1 MSLASASQSRPPAL
15 VSRAPT
21 IASSSRP
28 RRAKFSTSRNFVVFP
43 VQLGQ
48 AKSPLEA
55 FPFTSYTTIDLKT
68 RHSYDPNLAQ
78 DVDEI
83 WVETA
88 NYYKQKQ
95 SPQHEFIIFS
105 VIGKNGMQNF
115 IALDRNV
122 HTKGSANLI
131 SRGGKNGPPAQDYF
145 HVSHYADMESLIN
158 HCGNT
163 TSEDLCT
170 HVEQVAFERKAFS
183 FAELVVLASTISEAC
198 PSYQLSAT
206 NCYWFASLIWECM
219 LDVFRGGV
227 ARHNK
232 LTEERGRFR
241 GIKIQGN
248 HSNFQGVVDKY
259 KNDVVEFMK
268 GLRDDAISV
277 VDRRS
282 RRFSALLPD
291 PSEYDEKSSTSS
303 ITTAESRRPRTVST
317 VALGT
322 SASVSRA
329 QVSGPEKDRKSE
341 RARATSLCPTSKSQ
355 DPTTRLSASMNKDLP
370 SLPPSAPVHS
380 RTHPTD
386 NRKKDARASASDLG
400 FLPTSLPETVK
411 RGSNRYSD
419 IGKSFEEAT
428 VVYNQP
434 NRPASYVNPTSKQVQ
449 FESSQS
455 RIPDNVRLKVH
466 SLPSHPVS
474 PGGDLN
480 KDRPRSPS
488 LPVGATP
495 TETREASKDS
505 QNSTPE
511 SSTEPAPRARTMS
524 GLNRLRRALPK
535 LLLPTVSESGRLDL
549 SVQHYLVIVILLSER

>member
-1 MSLASASQSRPPAL
+1 
-15 VSRAPT
+15 
-21 IASSSRP
+21 
-28 RRAKFSTSRNFVVFP
+28 
-43 VQLGQ
+43 
-48 AKSPLEA
+48 
-55 FPFTSYTTIDLKT
+55 
-68 RHSYDPNLAQ
+68 
-78 DVDEI
+78 
-83 WVETA
+83 
-88 NYYKQKQ
+88 
-95 SPQHEFIIFS
+95 
-105 VIGKNGMQNF
+105 MQNF

-370 SLPPSAPVHS
+370 RRRMPERVLVIL
-380 RTHPTD
+380 
-386 NRKKDARASASDLG
+386 AS
-400 FLPTSLPETVK
+400 FQHLPETVK

-535 LLLPTVSESGRLDL
+535 LLLPTVSESEGLICESPEL
-549 SVQHYLVIVILLSER
+549 SSWTEIESADYEPGHPFADGASERLSFIEFPQPPGSSLPPGLREQRRSSAASGTPGVRVAQGHRVHRVHPSRVEYADGSRKRRSQSPAVGSTLFGDSHIIF